1 MKERRAFSLAELV
14 AAFAIITALTGC
26 AALLYS
32 VHSVTVEEGADE
44 LVAWILEK
52 TVRAQLE
59 ESSFTIH
66 VPNTP
71 KKSGNAITLY
81 WLSGRNKDKR
91 EIYRADGVVIYD
103 ISNVGANTQKTF
115 SGEWQTLTPAATICV
130 EPQLRVGKKLYVII
144 SGAGMVRVSN
154 TRGD

>member
-14 AAFAIITALTGC
+14 AAFAIIAVLTGC
-26 AALLYS
+26 AALLYR

-44 LVAWILEK
+44 LAAWVLEK

-59 ESSFTIH
+59 ESAFSIQ
-66 VPNTP
+66 VPTGP
-71 KKSGNAITLY
+71 KKSGNPVTLY
-81 WLSGRNKDKR
+81 WLSGRNKDKQ
-91 EIYRADGVVIYD
+91 ETYRADGVVIYD
-103 ISNVGANTQKTF
+103 ISNVGANIKKTF
-115 SGEWQTLTPAATICV
+115 SGEWQTMTPAATICV
-130 EPQLRVGKKLYVII
+130 EPPLRVGKKLYVII